1 MSLKALTIL
10 VAASNLLFHLS
21 SPKYDDAAPMA
32 ASNFAPSDKSRPPP
46 LRFLKY
52 TRFER
57 VLFFFEIKRFLFN
70 FVWFDL
76 RRLERIFNLFT
87 LPLVI

>member
-10 VAASNLLFHLS
+10 VASSNLLFH
-21 SPKYDDAAPMA
+21 SPKYDDAIPKA
-32 ASNFAPSDKSRPPP
+32 ASNFAPSDKSRSPP

-70 FVWFDL
+70 FIWFDL